1 MHSPIFFLY
10 IAGEVYSWGHNGYCQ
25 LGNGGS
31 TQGVLPTLVCTNL
44 QGKRVS
50 KVACGSHHS
59 LALTLE
65 GEVSICY
72 CQLGNGGSTQGVLPT
87 LVCTNLQGKRV
98 SKVACGS
105 HHSLALTLE
114 GEVSIVLQWKRM

>member
-1 MHSPIFFLY
+1 MGKEAYLNVNIFLF
-10 IAGEVYSWGHNGYCQ
+10 IFVAGEVYSWGHNGYCQ

-31 TQGVLPTLVCTNL
+31 TQGVSPTLVSTNL

-65 GEVSICY
+65 GEVIHI
-72 CQLGNGGSTQGVLPT
+72 T
-87 LVCTNLQGKRV
+87 LYLNL
-98 SKVACGS
+98 SYS
-105 HHSLALTLE
+105 YNLYSN
-114 GEVSIVLQWKRM
+114 

>member
-1 MHSPIFFLY
+1 MVTSIYFFKKIHAFTNFFLY
-10 IAGEVYSWGHNGYCQ
+10 TAGEVYSWGHNGYCQ

-65 GEVSICY
+65 GEVSIVLHTARECRF
-72 CQLGNGGSTQGVLPT
+72 CQL
-87 LVCTNLQGKRV
+87 
-98 SKVACGS
+98 
-105 HHSLALTLE
+105 
-114 GEVSIVLQWKRM
+114 

>member
-1 MHSPIFFLY
+1 MSPSVLNMHGIFLLNVS
-10 IAGEVYSWGHNGYCQ
+10 AGEVYSWGHNGYCQ

-31 TQGVLPTLVCTNL
+31 TQGVLPTLISTNL

-65 GEVSICY
+65 GEVSVVR
-72 CQLGNGGSTQGVLPT
+72 G
-87 LVCTNLQGKRV
+87 
-98 SKVACGS
+98 
-105 HHSLALTLE
+105 HS
-114 GEVSIVLQWKRM
+114 SYHYI